1 MLGNLTITNGHRQV
15 RKPSQKAEQVA
26 DLLHGTAI
34 RLLRFVRKEDAAA
47 GITGPQLS
55 VLSVLVYAGPQ
66 TLGKLA
72 AAEQVRP
79 PTMSQMVTELEKRGL
94 AMRKPLDRR
103 SVLVTVTEKGKR
115 LLEAGRKRRLA
126 KLATALS
133 ALPSEHLETLR
144 EASELIVSV
153 TEFTI

>member
-1 MLGNLTITNGHRQV
+1 M
-15 RKPSQKAEQVA
+15 RKPSQNAEQVA
-26 DLLHGTAI
+26 DLLHGSAI
-34 RLLRFVRKEDAAA
+34 RLLRFVRKEDVAA

-94 AMRKPLDRR
+94 AARRPIDRR
-103 SVLVTVTEKGKR
+103 SILVSVTEKGRR

-126 KLATALS
+126 RLSAALATLS
-133 ALPSEHLETLR
+133 AEKLETLR
-144 EASELIVSV
+144 EAAELIAGV
-153 TEFTI
+153 TDFTI

>member
-1 MLGNLTITNGHRQV
+1 MR
-15 RKPSQKAEQVA
+15 RPSHKAEQTA

-34 RLLRFVRKEDAAA
+34 RLLRFVRKEDTAA

-72 AAEQVRP
+72 AAEQVKP
-79 PTMSQMVTELEKRGL
+79 PTMSQMVSELEKRGL
-94 AMRKPLDRR
+94 AVRKPIDRR
-103 SVLVTVTEKGKR
+103 SALVSVTEKGKK

-126 KLATALS
+126 KLSSALS
-133 ALPSEHLETLR
+133 DLPTEKLELLR
-144 EASELIVSV
+144 EAADLLIGV